1 MASLVLAAGFFL
13 AIHLLVAG
21 TPLRDRLIA
30 RLGAAAYRGLF
41 SLASLAGLV
50 WLCIAYRDAPVIVL
64 WGKLPELKPAA
75 LFAMAIAV
83 ALVVLGLTK
92 PNPTGVGGEALLA
105 TGRAAAPEPV
115 GVQRITRHPFLW
127 GVALWA
133 ALHLVLNGDV
143 ASLVLFGALAG
154 LALYGTVSI
163 DAKRRRALGA
173 AWDGFAARTSNLPFL
188 ALAQGRAALRLGE
201 HKPWEWLVVAG
212 VYGVIVALH
221 ASVFGV
227 SPLPA

>member
-1 MASLVLAAGFFL
+1 MTSLILAAAFFL

-21 TPLRDRLIA
+21 TSLRDRLIA
-30 RLGAAAYRGLF
+30 RLGARAYRGLF

-64 WGKLPELKPAA
+64 WGKLLGLKPAA
-75 LFAMAIAV
+75 LAGMAVAF

-105 TGRAAAPEPV
+105 RSPEPV

-133 ALHLVLNGDV
+133 VIHLVVNGDL
-143 ASLVLFGALAG
+143 AALVLFGSLAG
-154 LALYGTVSI
+154 LALCGTMSI

-188 ALAQGRAALRLGE
+188 ALAQGRTALRLGE

-212 VYGVIVALH
+212 GYAVTVALH

>member
-13 AIHLLVAG
+13 AIHLLVSG
-21 TPLRDRLIA
+21 TGARDRLIA
-30 RLGAAAYRGLF
+30 RLGATAYRGLF
-41 SLASLAGLV
+41 SLASLVGLV
-50 WLCIAYRDAPVIVL
+50 WLCLAYRDADVIVL
-64 WGKLPELKPAA
+64 WVRLPALKPAA
-75 LFAMAIAV
+75 LVGMAFAF

-133 ALHLVLNGDV
+133 VIHLAVNGDL
-143 ASLVLFGALAG
+143 ASLVMFGALAV
-154 LALYGTVSI
+154 LALCGTVSI

-173 AWDGFAARTSNLPFL
+173 AWAGFAARTSNLPFL
-188 ALAQGRAALRLGE
+188 ALAQGRTALRLGE